1 MQLLGRGTTFAAQ
14 RHISAPCGLHT
25 RYNTTMYAPDQY
37 LRCPCC
43 GDTFPLAD
51 AVPVDSAPVPE
62 PVQPL
67 RSEHVPI
74 TLVFDGGSRGNPGQG
89 YGSYQLTV
97 NGKAEPP
104 KRLQFS
110 AQHTNNEAE
119 YDTLIAALEAI
130 VRRAKDPRRVDL
142 HIRGDSQLVIKQI
155 TGVWK
160 AKDPRMNERVRR
172 VQALVAQLGKWR
184 ATWHD
189 RTHSV
194 DALGH

>member
-1 MQLLGRGTTFAAQ
+1 
-14 RHISAPCGLHT
+14 
-25 RYNTTMYAPDQY
+25 MYAPDQQ

-43 GDTFPLAD
+43 GETFLLAD
-51 AVPVDSAPVPE
+51 AVPVDAAPSPLE
-62 PVQPL
+62 PPASP
-67 RSEHVPI
+67 RSSSERVPI
-74 TLVFDGGSRGNPGQG
+74 RVVFDGGSRGNPGQG

-97 NGKAEPP
+97 RGKAEPP
-104 KRLQFS
+104 KRLEFS

-142 HIRGDSQLVIKQI
+142 DIRGDSQLVIKQI

-160 AKDPRMNERVRR
+160 AKDPRMTERVRR
-172 VQALVAQLGKWR
+172 VQALVAQLGRWR

-189 RTHSV
+189 RSHSV

>member
-1 MQLLGRGTTFAAQ
+1 
-14 RHISAPCGLHT
+14 
-25 RYNTTMYAPDQY
+25 MYAPDQQ

-51 AVPVDSAPVPE
+51 AVPVDPAPAPE
-62 PVQPL
+62 PVQ
-67 RSEHVPI
+67 SVADKHVPI

-97 NGKAEPP
+97 NGKAELP

-119 YDTLIAALEAI
+119 YDTLLAALEAI

-142 HIRGDSQLVIKQI
+142 QIRGDSQLVIKQI

-189 RTHSV
+189 RSHSV
-194 DALGH
+194 EALGH

>member
-1 MQLLGRGTTFAAQ
+1 MQA
-14 RHISAPCGLHT
+14 S
-25 RYNTTMYAPDQY
+25 DQQ

-43 GDTFPLAD
+43 GETFLLSEALPAED
-51 AVPVDSAPVPE
+51 VPSKP
-62 PVQPL
+62 QPPSTAE
-67 RSEHVPI
+67 RVPI
-74 TLVFDGGSRGNPGQG
+74 SLVFDGGSSGNPGQG

-97 NGKAEPP
+97 RGKTEPP

-130 VRRAKDPRRVDL
+130 IRRAKDPSRVELD
-142 HIRGDSQLVIKQI
+142 IRGDSQLVIKQI

-160 AKDPRMNERVRR
+160 IKDPRMQQRVRR
-172 VQALVAQLGKWR
+172 VHALLAQLGSWR

-189 RTHSV
+189 RSKSV
-194 DALGH
+194 QALGH